1 MAAGNFFVLTEE
13 VAYLSAAY
21 AYIACGYVGVG
32 AYNLVKL
39 CHKALAKS
47 HYFVVAL
54 TLGVKI
60 RTALAAAY
68 GKTGKRVFENL
79 LKAEEFNYAHI
90 DRRVEAKA
98 ALVRTYRAVK
108 LNTVAA
114 VYVNRAVVVNP
125 RNSEY
130 GCLFRCHKPLKK
142 SRFLILWIS
151 LNGRLYGFKNLGDS
165 LAKFGLIVVPCR
177 CAVKHFVNIAHF

>member
-1 MAAGNFFVLTEE
+1 M
-13 VAYLSAAY
+13 
-21 AYIACGYVGVG
+21 
-32 AYNLVKL
+32 
-39 CHKALAKS
+39 
-47 HYFVVAL
+47 
-54 TLGVKI
+54 
-60 RTALAAAY
+60 
-68 GKTGKRVFENL
+68 
-79 LKAEEFNYAHI
+79 
-90 DRRVEAKA
+90 EAKA

-114 VYVNRAVVVNP
+114 VYVNRAVVVDP

-142 SRFLILWIS
+142 SRLLILRIS